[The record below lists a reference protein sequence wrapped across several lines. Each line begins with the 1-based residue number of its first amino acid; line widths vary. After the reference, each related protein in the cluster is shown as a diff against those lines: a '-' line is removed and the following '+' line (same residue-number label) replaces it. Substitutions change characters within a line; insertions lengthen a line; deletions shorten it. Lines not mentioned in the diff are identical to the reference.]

1 MGSLQRELPTFT
13 GTDQD
18 FAEWATA
25 IVTAGA
31 IRHKFLALAM
41 KEWKPL
47 IYSAIQRGMSSEHNQ
62 AVDYSKDPEDLYWE
76 IVLLIMNMAP
86 DLAKAGTAKM
96 TTRIFDLAKKH
107 VRFHV
112 VKLNRRHKLNRERV
126 ENQQSYRCETVS
138 AEERDSELAVSNA
151 ERRGEN

>member
-1 MGSLQRELPTFT
+1 
-13 GTDQD
+13 
-18 FAEWATA
+18 
-25 IVTAGA
+25 
-31 IRHKFLALAM
+31 
-41 KEWKPL
+41 
-47 IYSAIQRGMSSEHNQ
+47 
-62 AVDYSKDPEDLYWE
+62 
-76 IVLLIMNMAP
+76 
-86 DLAKAGTAKM
+86 M